1 MRFFT
6 EKDENFQVR
15 KKRSI
20 FIPIILLLS
29 LLLALVTPLPY
40 VLFRPGNPENVL
52 KSMIKVPSEFSAI
65 DQENFDQSGRL
76 YMTSILVTNPDSR
89 IFALE
94 LIRAWIRSD
103 EIIVPRE
110 SIFPKDQ
117 DPKEIK
123 AQEAQQMVNSQE
135 RAIYSALTYLGYK
148 IPTKVIVTGT
158 LKASKARKIL
168 LPGDEIV
175 KINGAEIFTSD
186 EIISLIRKK
195 SVGEKI
201 TVEVNRKGQILEL
214 PAIELIQNS
223 AGAAVG
229 VFLKMEFAFPLDIDI
244 AIEDVGGPSAGMIF
258 ALGIIEKL
266 SAEDFLR
273 GRKVA
278 GTGSINLQGEI
289 GAIGGIDSKLI
300 GAGRKGAT
308 LFLAPAANCKDI
320 TQIPEGV
327 QVLAVRS
334 LSEAVELLRTAD
346 PAKARGC

>member
-1 MRFFT
+1 MRFFNSKF
-6 EKDENFQVR
+6 EISPVR
-15 KKRSI
+15 KKRSV
-20 FIPIILLLS
+20 FIPIILLVS

-76 YMTSILVTNPDSR
+76 FMTSIFVTNPDSR

-103 EIIVPRE
+103 ETIVPRD
-110 SIFPKDQ
+110 SVFPKDQ

-158 LKASKARKIL
+158 IEESKAKEIL

-175 KINGAEIFTSD
+175 KINGEEIFTSD

-195 SVGEKI
+195 KVGEKI
-201 TVEVNRKGQILEL
+201 RVQVIRGGERLDL
-214 PAIELIQNS
+214 PEIGLISNA
-223 AGAAVG
+223 AGTAVG
-229 VFLKMEFAFPLDIDI
+229 VFLKMEFTFPLEIEI
-244 AIEDVGGPSAGMIF
+244 AIENVGGPSAGMIF

-273 GRKVA
+273 GRKIA
-278 GTGSINLQGEI
+278 GTGTINLAGEI
-289 GAIGGIDSKLI
+289 GAIGGIGSKMI
-300 GAGRKGAT
+300 GAARKGAT

-320 TQIPEGV
+320 GHIPDGIE
-327 QVLAVRS
+327 VLPVTS
-334 LSEAVELLRTAD
+334 LSEAIEVLREPEPTVR
-346 PAKARGC
+346 KGC